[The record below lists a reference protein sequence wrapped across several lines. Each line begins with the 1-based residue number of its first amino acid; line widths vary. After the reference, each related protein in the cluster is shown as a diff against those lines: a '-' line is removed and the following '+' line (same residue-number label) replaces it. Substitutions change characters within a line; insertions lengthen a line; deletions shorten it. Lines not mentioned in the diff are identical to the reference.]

1 MAQDPKPKRGMPRSI
16 LYAMIPGGFLV
27 LVLIM
32 TLTGW
37 FSVEEPAPMA
47 EAREEAEQRDD

>member
-37 FSVEEPAPMA
+37 FSAEEPAPMA